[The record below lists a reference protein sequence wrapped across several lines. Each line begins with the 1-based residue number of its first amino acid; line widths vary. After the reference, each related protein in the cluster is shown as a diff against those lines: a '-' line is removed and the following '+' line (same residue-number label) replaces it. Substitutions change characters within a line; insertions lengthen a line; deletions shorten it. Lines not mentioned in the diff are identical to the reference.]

1 MSNAYVAYSAD
12 NSEMM
17 YPDAYLAKPEIV
29 ADVIQGL
36 GRKMQGYSACLDYI
50 GDSPLSDYTRGKVVT
65 RKETMECFAA
75 AVASMGSGHVAVFD
89 PSQYMWNCVDSYL
102 DIPMSNSQY
111 IFETD
116 SVPFLQ
122 MVLKGAMDYYVP
134 YMNLGFYSDYTIL
147 KTIEYGACPSF
158 IVVNAQSYELA
169 DTPLENM
176 FSANY
181 KDWSGNIENAY
192 NKISQVLDLVQ
203 GAKITKH
210 EMEAVGVV
218 RVSYD
223 NGRTILV
230 NYNSEEV
237 VCDGETIPALGCLVK
252 GGNR

>member
-1 MSNAYVAYSAD
+1 MLESAGGEFYLYKNAGRANTDQINKRSQVAINMSNAYVAYSAD

-134 YMNLGFYSDYTIL
+134 YRNLGFGQL
-147 KTIEYGACPSF
+147 
-158 IVVNAQSYELA
+158 
-169 DTPLENM
+169 
-176 FSANY
+176 
-181 KDWSGNIENAY
+181 
-192 NKISQVLDLVQ
+192 
-203 GAKITKH
+203 
-210 EMEAVGVV
+210 
-218 RVSYD
+218 
-223 NGRTILV
+223 
-230 NYNSEEV
+230 
-237 VCDGETIPALGCLVK
+237 
-252 GGNR
+252 

>member
-1 MSNAYVAYSAD
+1 MS
-12 NSEMM
+12 
-17 YPDAYLAKPEIV
+17 LT
-29 ADVIQGL
+29 GTL
-36 GRKMQGYSACLDYI
+36 G
-50 GDSPLSDYTRGKVVT
+50 
-65 RKETMECFAA
+65 
-75 AVASMGSGHVAVFD
+75 
-89 PSQYMWNCVDSYL
+89 
-102 DIPMSNSQY
+102 
-111 IFETD
+111 
-116 SVPFLQ
+116 
-122 MVLKGAMDYYVP
+122 
-134 YMNLGFYSDYTIL
+134 
-147 KTIEYGACPSF
+147 
-158 IVVNAQSYELA
+158 
-169 DTPLENM
+169 
-176 FSANY
+176 SANY